1 MKKIYLDAGHGG
13 KDSGAAVNGLYEK
26 DLVLAVQQ
34 HIISFLSTHYQ
45 GFSLCTTRTTDV
57 FLSLNERVNKAN
69 AWGADVYLSIHI
81 NAGGET
87 GYEDFI
93 YSKNINNQTIVF
105 RNDIHDHVKFVLT
118 KYNHSNRGRK
128 LANHAV
134 LRRSYM
140 PSVLIKI
147 GFIDTEHDAKLLKNP
162 QFLKD
167 MALAYAKGIARFLNL
182 EPKSTKSVEA
192 SDAEGFSKTTALYKP
207 LWIKTTEDTETYKYA
222 NMSERTGH
230 LKKNSIFRVY
240 GETRAAWVIDGGHF
254 IEKKDTIIEGETITT
269 AELTKENLETLK
281 VFVTEEKLET
291 AVTFSKEGAEVAI
304 ITLHDKKILNVKA
317 FLDREKWW
325 YKAER
330 AKKTAC
336 SLKLSP

>member
-13 KDSGAAVNGLYEK
+13 ADLGAVANGLYEK
-26 DLVLAVQQ
+26 DVVLAVQQ

-57 FLSLNERVNKAN
+57 FLSLNERANKAN

-81 NAGGET
+81 NSGGET

-93 YSKNINNQTIVF
+93 YSKNINNQTIVL

-128 LANHAV
+128 LANYSV

-140 PSVLIKI
+140 PSVLTEI

-167 MALAYAKGIARFLNL
+167 MGVAYAKGIAQFLNL
-182 EPKSTKSVEA
+182 EPTSTKSVEA
-192 SDAEGFSKTTALYKP
+192 SDAESFSKPTFLYKP
-207 LWIKTTEDTETYKYA
+207 LWIKTTKDTNTYRDA
-222 NMSERTGH
+222 NMSERTGY
-230 LKKNSIFRVY
+230 LKKNTLFQVY
-240 GETRAAWVIDGGHF
+240 SETHAAWIMDGEHF

-269 AELTKENLETLK
+269 AELTKENLEALK
-281 VFVTEEKLET
+281 LFVREEKLET
-291 AVTFSKEGAEVAI
+291 AVTFSKEGAAVAI

-330 AKKTAC
+330 IKT
-336 SLKLSP
+336 S

>member
-13 KDSGAAVNGLYEK
+13 ADLGAVASGLYEK

-45 GFSLCTTRTTDV
+45 GFSLWTTRTADG

-81 NAGGET
+81 NSGGET

-93 YSKNINNQTIVF
+93 YNKNINNQTIVL

-128 LANHAV
+128 LANHSV

-140 PSVLIKI
+140 PTVLTEI

-167 MALAYAKGIARFLNL
+167 MGVAYAKGIAQFLNL
-182 EPKSTKSVEA
+182 EPTAAKSAEA
-192 SDAEGFSKTTALYKP
+192 SDAESFSKPTSLYKP
-207 LWIKTTEDTETYKYA
+207 LWMKTTEDTYTYKDA
-222 NMSERTGH
+222 NMSERTGY
-230 LKKNSIFRVY
+230 LKKNTLFQVY
-240 GETRAAWVIDGGHF
+240 SETHAAWIIDKEHF
-254 IEKKDTIIEGETITT
+254 IEKKDTMIEGETITT
-269 AELTKENLETLK
+269 AELTKEDVEALNL
-281 VFVTEEKLET
+281 FVTEEKLET
-291 AVTFSKEGAEVAI
+291 AVTFSKEGASVAI

-330 AKKTAC
+330 IKK
-336 SLKLSP
+336 

>member
-13 KDSGAAVNGLYEK
+13 KDLGAVANGLHEK

-34 HIISFLSTHYQ
+34 HIISFLSAHYQ
-45 GFSLCTTRTTDV
+45 GFSLCATRTTDV
-57 FLSLNERVNKAN
+57 FLSLNERANRAN

-81 NAGGET
+81 NSGGET

-93 YSKNINNQTIVF
+93 YSQNINNQTIVF
-105 RNDIHDHVKFVLT
+105 RNDIHDHVKFVLA

-128 LANHAV
+128 SANYAV

-140 PSVLIKI
+140 PSVLTKI
-147 GFIDTEHDAKLLKNP
+147 GFIDTEHDAKLLKNH

-167 MALAYAKGIARFLNL
+167 MAVAYAKGIAQFLNL
-182 EPKSTKSVEA
+182 EPKSTKPVEA
-192 SDAEGFSKTTALYKP
+192 SDMEGLPKPSSLYKP
-207 LWIKTTEDTETYKYA
+207 LWIKTIEDTDTYKDV

-230 LKKNSIFRVY
+230 LKKNSIFQVY
-240 GETRAAWVIDGGHF
+240 GETRAAWMIDGGHF
-254 IEKKDTIIEGETITT
+254 IEKKDTIIKGESITT
-269 AELTKENLETLK
+269 TELTKENVETLK
-281 VFVTEEKLET
+281 AFVAEEKLET
-291 AVTFSKEGAEVAI
+291 AVTFSKEGDQIAI
-304 ITLHDKKILNVKA
+304 FTLHDKKILNVKA

-330 AKKTAC
+330 VKK
-336 SLKLSP
+336 

>member
-13 KDSGAAVNGLYEK
+13 ADLGAVASGLYEK

-34 HIISFLSTHYQ
+34 YIISFLSTHYQ

-57 FLSLNERVNKAN
+57 FLSLNERANKAN

-81 NAGGET
+81 NSGGET

-93 YSKNINNQTIVF
+93 YSKNINNQTIVL

-128 LANHAV
+128 LANHSV

-140 PSVLIKI
+140 PSVLTEI

-167 MALAYAKGIARFLNL
+167 MGVAYAKGIGQFLNL
-182 EPKSTKSVEA
+182 EPKSTNLVGD
-192 SDAEGFSKTTALYKP
+192 SDEEGFPKPTFLYKP
-207 LWIKTTEDTETYKYA
+207 LWIKTTEDTETYKDA
-222 NMSERTGH
+222 NMSERTGY
-230 LKKNSIFRVY
+230 LKKHTLFQVY
-240 GETRAAWVIDGGHF
+240 GETRAAWVIDGQHF

-269 AELTKENLETLK
+269 AELTKESMETLK
-281 VFVTEEKLET
+281 VFVMKEKLET
-291 AVTFSKEGAEVAI
+291 AVTFSTEGAAVAI
-304 ITLHDKKILNVKA
+304 ITLRDKKILNVKA

-330 AKKTAC
+330 IKT
-336 SLKLSP
+336 S

>member
-13 KDSGAAVNGLYEK
+13 ADLGAVASGLYEK

-34 HIISFLSTHYQ
+34 YIISFLSTHYE

-81 NAGGET
+81 NLGGET

-93 YSKNINNQTIVF
+93 YSKNINNQTIVL

-118 KYNHSNRGRK
+118 KYNHFNRGRK
-128 LANHAV
+128 LANHSV

-140 PSVLIKI
+140 PSVLTEI

-167 MALAYAKGIARFLNL
+167 MGVAYAQGIAQFLNL
-182 EPKSTKSVEA
+182 ESKSTNSVGD
-192 SDAEGFSKTTALYKP
+192 SDEEGFQSLLFYINLY
-207 LWIKTTEDTETYKYA
+207 
-222 NMSERTGH
+222 G
-230 LKKNSIFRVY
+230 
-240 GETRAAWVIDGGHF
+240 
-254 IEKKDTIIEGETITT
+254 
-269 AELTKENLETLK
+269 
-281 VFVTEEKLET
+281 
-291 AVTFSKEGAEVAI
+291 
-304 ITLHDKKILNVKA
+304 
-317 FLDREKWW
+317 
-325 YKAER
+325 
-330 AKKTAC
+330 
-336 SLKLSP
+336 